1 MPEQSLRS
9 YIALAVLPEMLRQFG
24 PLHPFTSAKDMQK
37 AVKIAFETADE
48 FLRQEEEYRKAQ
60 PPVISVR
67 PPSKAPDNPR
77 PNFYEDK

>member
-1 MPEQSLRS
+1 MDHKLRRE
-9 YIALAVLPEMLRQFG
+9 IALAVLPELLRQFG
-24 PLHPFTSAKDMQK
+24 SIRSM

-48 FLRQEEEYRKAQ
+48 FLRQEEEYRLAQ
-60 PPVISVR
+60 PPVVRVR